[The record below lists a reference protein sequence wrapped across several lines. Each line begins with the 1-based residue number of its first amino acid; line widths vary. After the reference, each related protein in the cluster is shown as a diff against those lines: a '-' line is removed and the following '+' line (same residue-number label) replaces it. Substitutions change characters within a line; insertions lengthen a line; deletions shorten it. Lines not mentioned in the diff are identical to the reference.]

1 MLTFTS
7 LTPHIHR
14 LKFLVNENSTTILTG
29 VAVVGTVGT
38 AVLTG
43 RASFKA
49 AEIIA
54 DNEKDLPE
62 VATLNELPDGETE
75 IVSVKGVY
83 SKTEKF
89 KMVWPQYIP
98 PVAVGAATVTSIILA
113 NRISSKKIAA
123 LAVAS
128 TISERALQEYKTK
141 VVEKLGERQETAIRE
156 EIAQDSVT
164 NNPPSSQ
171 VIIAG
176 SGDVLCFE
184 PLTGR
189 YFNSTIETVRK
200 AENKVN
206 YDIIHYDACSLSVFF
221 EEVGLAPTDYSDM
234 VGWNVNNR
242 MEVKFSTT
250 MSEDN
255 RPCLVIGFTRMPTTD
270 YDNVWAS
277 AGG

>member
-1 MLTFTS
+1 MLALTS

-29 VAVVGTVGT
+29 VGVVGTAAT
-38 AVLTG
+38 AVLTA

-54 DNEKDLPE
+54 KESALAE
-62 VATLNELPDGETE
+62 TELRVVDEDGEKSDLT
-75 IVSVKGVY
+75 IPA
-83 SKTEKF
+83 SKLSRTQKTLL
-89 KMVWPQYIP
+89 VWPQFIP
-98 PVAVGAATVTSIILA
+98 PVAVGAVTLTSIVMA
-113 NRISSKKIAA
+113 HRISTKKIAA
-123 LAVAS
+123 IAVAS

-141 VVEKLGERQETAIRE
+141 VVEKLGVRQETAIQD
-156 EIAQDSVT
+156 EIAQDNVT
-164 NNPPSSQ
+164 KNPPSNQ

-189 YFNSTIETVRK
+189 YFNSTIESIKR

-206 YDIIHYDACSLSVFF
+206 YEIIHYDYCSLSHFF
-221 EEVGLAPTDYSDM
+221 EEIGLSPTDYSDM
-234 VGWNVNNR
+234 VGWNVANR
-242 MEVKFSTT
+242 LEVKFTTT

-255 RPCLVIGFTRMPTTD
+255 RPCLVIGFVTMPSME
-270 YDNVWAS
+270 YDKVWT
-277 AGG
+277 

>member
-1 MLTFTS
+1 MLTMTS
-7 LTPHIHR
+7 LAPHVHR

-29 VAVVGTVGT
+29 VGIVGTVAT
-38 AVLTG
+38 AVLAG

-49 AEIIA
+49 AEIIENKEKEKLLDAESSA
-54 DNEKDLPE
+54 DLQR
-62 VATLNELPDGETE
+62 ELESFRPF
-75 IVSVKGVY
+75 

-89 KMVWPQYIP
+89 KLVWPQYIP
-98 PVAVGAATVTSIILA
+98 PVAVGAATVTSIVMA

-164 NNPPSSQ
+164 KNPPSNQ

-189 YFNSTIETVRK
+189 YFNSTIETVKK

-206 YDIIHYDACSLSVFF
+206 YDIIHYDSCSLSVFF
-221 EEVGLAPTDYSDM
+221 EEIGLAPTDYSDL
-234 VGWNVNNR
+234 VGWNVDNR

-255 RPCLVIGFTRMPTTD
+255 RPCLVIGFTRMPSMN
-270 YDNVWAS
+270 YDSNWGDA
-277 AGG
+277 

>member
-1 MLTFTS
+1 MLTLTS

-14 LKFLVNENSTTILTG
+14 LKFLVNDNSTTILTG
-29 VAVVGTVGT
+29 VGVAGTVVT

-49 AEIIA
+49 AEIIE
-54 DNEKDLPE
+54 NGEKAKLLDVE
-62 VATLNELPDGETE
+62 SSVDIQRELENLRPF
-75 IVSVKGVY
+75 

-89 KMVWPQYIP
+89 KLVWPQYIP
-98 PVAVGAATVTSIILA
+98 PVAIGAVTVTSIVMA
-113 NRISSKKIAA
+113 HHISSKKIAA
-123 LAVAS
+123 IAVAS

-141 VVEKLGERQETAIRE
+141 VVEKLGERKETEIQE
-156 EIAQDSVT
+156 EIAQDNVT
-164 NNPPSSQ
+164 KNPPSNQ
-171 VIIAG
+171 VIITG

-189 YFNSTIETVRK
+189 YFNSTIESIKR

-206 YDIIHYDACSLSVFF
+206 YEILHYDYCSLSVFF
-221 EEVGLAPTDYSDM
+221 EEIGLAPTGYSDL

-242 MEVKFSTT
+242 MEVGFTTT

-255 RPCLVIGFTRMPTTD
+255 RPCLVIEFKKIPSME
-270 YDNVWAS
+270 YDKNFCSTWQ
-277 AGG
+277 